1 MFLLLIL
8 PILVSGYS
16 AFITNPYH
24 YYRLHRY
31 EGQLLYLESARI
43 GFMCTLA
50 SFLSIISLNAF
61 VPPYI
66 QLYNY
71 QININLF
78 EFVKSLLNSLTVD
91 SEQLTWVILT
101 TLGSLLVSKI
111 YVSFVK
117 FILSLRAFDIL
128 DAFSIRRIKISL
140 KRKKWFSRE
149 DESGLTYKERTKII
163 LMASVLKDSPL
174 DHLFLKSYV
183 IDGFYLMLTMEDR
196 KVYIGRVISLGEPNE
211 SSGMDQE
218 ITITPYISGFRNE
231 DNLSLKLT
239 TKYTDVS
246 DDVSLVLRQDKI
258 ISATY
263 FSESIYEEFLLNQRK
278 NLIVSP

>member
-1 MFLLLIL
+1 
-8 PILVSGYS
+8 
-16 AFITNPYH
+16 
-24 YYRLHRY
+24 
-31 EGQLLYLESARI
+31 
-43 GFMCTLA
+43 MCTLA
-50 SFLSIISLNAF
+50 SFLVIISLNAF

-66 QLYNY
+66 QLCNY
-71 QININLF
+71 SININVF
-78 EFVKSLLNSLTVD
+78 EFVKSLLDTLTEN

-111 YVSFVK
+111 YVSLVK
-117 FILSLRAFDIL
+117 FKLSLRAFDIL
-128 DAFSIRRIKISL
+128 DAFSIRRIKISF
-140 KRKKWFSRE
+140 KRKKWSSRE
-149 DESGLTYKERTKII
+149 DKSDLTYKERTKII

-246 DDVSLVLRQDKI
+246 NDVSLVLRQDKI

-263 FSESIYEEFLLNQRK
+263 FSESIYEEFQLNQRK
-278 NLIVSP
+278 NLIVIS